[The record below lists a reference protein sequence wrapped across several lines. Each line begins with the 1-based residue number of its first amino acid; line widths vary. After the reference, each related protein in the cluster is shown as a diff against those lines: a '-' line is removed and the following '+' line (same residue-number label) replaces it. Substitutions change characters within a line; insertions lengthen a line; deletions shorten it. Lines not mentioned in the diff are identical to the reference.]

1 MATSESG
8 RHQRK
13 RSGGK
18 AKRKAPPTS
27 EVRVERNLYQRVNRD
42 GSLGS
47 FRAIGAGG
55 VRRTFDT
62 LAAAREFRDREA
74 ALSPEQV
81 EALKPDTR
89 IDQEFMQGVLLYLE
103 RNDHLA
109 AATINGYRKTARY
122 SLYPWIDPDPG
133 TRLRRHR
140 WTTRTLTTQQLE
152 DWCSDGTEADPAAY
166 TNRVKLAL
174 VLGRTLVATRMRADN
189 PADGLEPRNHVRSPK
204 TIRSRSRRR
213 TNTGQRLWI
222 PTFPELLSLV
232 DGMPELYRLWFLFL
246 ALTGMRPSEAA
257 GMRWDRGLI
266 DVDNGWIYTPAFS
279 MVEQNVGYWACG
291 GISVMDPEW
300 ETKLDRRIAAGQ
312 RTGKTMLSPERRI
325 LLLDQLVDE
334 VLGPL
339 GEFQPPDGVPWL
351 FPGRRT
357 AKALNT
363 VFGSVPL
370 SYNHA
375 QVKLRKKAEGTPLEG
390 LQQYELRHYFASVVI
405 AAGASFSETAD
416 YLGNSE
422 REVRRTYA
430 HLVRERADEIRR
442 AAGSIIDQQDVGA
455 PPAR

>member
-1 MATSESG
+1 VATTG
-8 RHQRK
+8 GGQPQRRGSST
-13 RSGGK
+13 RSRG
-18 AKRKAPPTS
+18 AKRPTS
-27 EVRVERNLYQRVNRD
+27 DVRVERNIYQRVNRD
-42 GSLGS
+42 GTLGR

-62 LAAAREFRDREA
+62 LADAREFRDREA
-74 ALSPEQV
+74 ELTREQV
-81 EALKPDTR
+81 ETLKPDTK
-89 IDQEFMQGVLLYLE
+89 IDREFVEGVLLYLE

-109 AATINGYRKTARY
+109 AATLNGYRKTARY

-133 TRLRRHR
+133 TGLRPHP
-140 WTTRTLTTQQLE
+140 WTTRTLTARQLE
-152 DWCSDGTEADPAAY
+152 EWCSHRTEADPAAY

-189 PADGLEPRNHVRSPK
+189 PAAGLEARNHVRSAK

-213 TNTGQRLWI
+213 TATGERLWI
-222 PTFPELLSLV
+222 PTFGELLALV
-232 DGMPELYRLWFLFL
+232 DGMPELYRLWFLFIG
-246 ALTGMRPSEAA
+246 LTGMRPSEAA
-257 GMRWDRGLI
+257 GMRWDQGLI
-266 DVDNGWIYTPAFS
+266 DTANGWIYTPALP

-291 GISVMDPEW
+291 GVSVMDPEW
-300 ETKLDRRIAAGQ
+300 ETKLDQRIAAGQ

-339 GEFQPPDGVPWL
+339 EEFRPLDGVPWL

-363 VFGSVPL
+363 AFGSVPL
-370 SYNHA
+370 SYNNA
-375 QVKLRKKAEGTPLEG
+375 QVKLREQVAGTPLEG

-405 AAGASFSETAD
+405 AAGASFSEAAD

-422 REVRRTYA
+422 GEVRRTYA

-442 AAGSIIDQQDVGA
+442 AAGSIIQA
-455 PPAR
+455 EETRT